1 MSTLTLPQL
10 DQVAPAYERDGY
22 VIVRNVVS
30 CELMREAEQHVHATI
45 ARHPGVAFDKLHQMP
60 FYREDPFYLRL
71 IRQPQLLDIAAQSLG
86 PDLALF
92 ATGYIIKSPGSSMA
106 VLWHQDGSYWPL
118 EPMEVCTLWLA
129 ITESKVFNGCM
140 RVIPGT
146 QHLDLQALKERKDKE
161 SLLGTSMDESLVDK
175 SKAVDLELDPG
186 DVSMHHP
193 NVIHGSN
200 ANQSPTHWRLNLVIR
215 VIASSTK
222 ITDPNWPGVFH
233 LRGQRRPDVN
243 RYLPEP
249 A

>member
-1 MSTLTLPQL
+1 MSALTLDQL
-10 DQVAPAYERDGY
+10 DQVRPAYERDGY
-22 VIVRNVVS
+22 VIVRHVVPRARMKDV
-30 CELMREAEQHVHATI
+30 ERHVHATI
-45 ARHPGVAFDKLHQMP
+45 ARHPGLSFDKLHQLP
-60 FYREDPFYLRL
+60 LYREDPFYLRL
-71 IRQPQLLDIAAQSLG
+71 VREPQLLDIAAQSLG

-129 ITESKVFNGCM
+129 ITESKVHNGCM

-146 QHLDLQALKERKDKE
+146 QHMDLQALRERKDKD
-161 SLLGTSMDESLVDK
+161 SLLGTSMDESLVDETQ
-175 SKAVDLELDPG
+175 AVNLELDPG

-200 ANQSPTHWRLNLVIR
+200 ANQSPTAWRLNLVIR
-215 VIASSTK
+215 VIRSTTK

-243 RYLPEP
+243 PYLPEP